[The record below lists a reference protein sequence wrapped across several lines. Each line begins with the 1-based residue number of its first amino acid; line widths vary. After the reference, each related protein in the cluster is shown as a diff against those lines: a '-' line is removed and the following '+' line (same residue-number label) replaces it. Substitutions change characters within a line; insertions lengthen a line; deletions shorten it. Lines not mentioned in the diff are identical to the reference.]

1 MKIKKNVCIVP
12 CLLLLAF
19 LLLVPMQVNA
29 SSKVKLSKKN
39 VTLIISQK
47 QKIKVKNVKNTKVKW
62 KSSNTKIASVK
73 KGVIVAK
80 KKGKCIITATLK
92 QNKKRKVLKCVVN
105 VENPTLNV
113 KSLSIRLDDTYTLK
127 LNNTKQKVR
136 WSSSNPSV
144 VTVSNGVLFPKKAGA
159 SIIYARIGNFKYSC
173 KVTVTDIGTR
183 QHPISAK
190 NEYTSNLYSGS
201 EKLGNF
207 TIKLL
212 EYKSGDI
219 ANEYIKSNMMEN
231 EDFAFPKADE
241 EYVYFKFSFRYNSGN
256 SPVNLFGDLFRY
268 YDNFYNSS
276 LTMPLE
282 YDFVAIDDGVD
293 DLFTL
298 GDIYP
303 GANVICRD
311 SFLIKK
317 KNSPFSYRLQT
328 GYNDENGDEIFTWFI
343 TE

>member
-1 MKIKKNVCIVP
+1 MKIKKNVYIVP

-80 KKGKCIITATLK
+80 KKGKCTITATLK

-127 LNNTKQKVR
+127 LNNTKQKV
-136 WSSSNPSV
+136 
-144 VTVSNGVLFPKKAGA
+144 
-159 SIIYARIGNFKYSC
+159 IYARIGNFKYSC

-317 KNSPFSYRLQT
+317 KNSPIAYRLQT